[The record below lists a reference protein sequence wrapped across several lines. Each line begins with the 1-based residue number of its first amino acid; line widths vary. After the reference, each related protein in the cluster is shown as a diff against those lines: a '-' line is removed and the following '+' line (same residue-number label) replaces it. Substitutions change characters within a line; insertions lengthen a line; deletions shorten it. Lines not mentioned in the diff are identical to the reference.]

1 MQLGPLRPESLALV
15 LLLVPTLISFE
26 VGEQLSVPSQSL
38 VFALSSMEQLVLVLP
53 LRPWAPEP

>member
-26 VGEQLSVPSQSL
+26 VGEQLSIPSQPL
-38 VFALSSMEQLVLVLP
+38 VSALSSMEQLVLVLP
-53 LRPWAPEP
+53 LRPWVPEP